1 MTRKKANHSAAAR
14 AQVDRLKKSL
24 EDLYIRA
31 DPRSID
37 DPEIASDLGRYLCVR
52 VSGFLEQA
60 TQVILREY
68 CTRNAWGEVQSFA
81 HSWLDRMPNL
91 SSDAFVKLVK
101 RFNATWANELDGLLA
116 QEERR
121 ASLNALIGIRNDVAH
136 GKQQGMSRQQAWE
149 YYELAEEIIEWLMER
164 FGEKAQNSVKQ

>member
-1 MTRKKANHSAAAR
+1 MTRKRASHSLAAR
-14 AQVDRLKKSL
+14 VQVERLKKSV

-31 DPRSID
+31 DPRNID

-60 TQVILREY
+60 TQVILRDY
-68 CTRNAWGEVQSFA
+68 CSRNSWGEIQTFA

-91 SSDAFVKLVK
+91 SSDALVKLIK
-101 RFNATWANELDGLLA
+101 RFNESWATELEEMLSK
-116 QEERR
+116 EERK

-149 YYELAEEIIEWLMER
+149 YFELAETLVDWLLER
-164 FGEKAQNSVKQ
+164 FGDVSANGARQ